1 MPLPIREALLSS
13 LLLLELNRYLLRFS
27 TEDPGSPQERYELTL
42 PGRNHR
48 SISMQSN
55 LSILLI
61 DDDKAFI
68 DAIAFQLRGD
78 RKHKTTVVYSAAEGV
93 RVLESTTSGIDVILV
108 DYEMPEM
115 NGLDFLK
122 WMKASRRE
130 TPVIMLTAYESG
142 AVAEQAMKLGAYDY
156 IRKDKLDLSIL
167 THTIDATHERHL
179 YHIDQQFEAERLRE
193 MGLDS
198 QATDK
203 ARDVLSTVSPPL
215 NSAIASI
222 NFELEVKSEEVLRD
236 LDPAMRG
243 KVKSVFESI
252 GKEIRVLETSVRG
265 LLTLYRILY
274 AHHTEQTEID
284 EIKKELERSLKSGPR
299 T

>member
-1 MPLPIREALLSS
+1 
-13 LLLLELNRYLLRFS
+13 
-27 TEDPGSPQERYELTL
+27 
-42 PGRNHR
+42 
-48 SISMQSN
+48 MQSN

-68 DAIAFQLRGD
+68 DAIAFQLRGE
-78 RKHKTTVVYSAAEGV
+78 RKHKTTVVYSGAEGAH
-93 RVLESTTSGIDVILV
+93 VLESTTSGIDVVLV

-122 WMKASRRE
+122 WMKSNRRE

-142 AVAEQAMKLGAYDY
+142 SVAEQAMKLGAYDY
-156 IRKDKLDLSIL
+156 IRKDKLELSIL
-167 THTIDATHERHL
+167 THAIDATHERHL
-179 YHIDQQFEAERLRE
+179 YHIDQQFEEERLRE

-215 NSAIASI
+215 NTAIASI
-222 NFELEVKSEEVLRD
+222 NYELEVKSEDVLRD
-236 LDPAMRG
+236 LDSTARA
-243 KVKSVFESI
+243 KVKSMFENI
-252 GKEIRVLETSVRG
+252 AKEIRVLETSVRG

-274 AHHTEQTEID
+274 AHHTEQAEID
-284 EIKKELERSLKSGPR
+284 EIKKELEKSLKSGPR